1 MSPKSLSQEVESSCS
16 SLEVLNQLKLILSHE
31 LFNNSAVLSNFL
43 KYIVEETLAGNLKS
57 LKEYTIGVNGLGK
70 KADFNPQIDAIVRI
84 HAGRLRRLL
93 TEYYNG
99 PGVQDRIVIEVVKG
113 SYVPVFSQRHS
124 REDFP
129 MILSPSMN
137 EIRHITL
144 SKVSV
149 AILPFRN
156 LCPTHDHQYFAD
168 ALGEEFTRVF
178 STSQEFSVIGHH
190 STLKHAELHTD
201 LHTIGLKLHAQYIIT
216 GTVMK
221 DENHFRITVGLL
233 ETDLRTQLWSKVFE
247 YETKVGF
254 LQVQDETIQ
263 DVYTTLGGPFG
274 FIVRH
279 SALTSKTIS
288 EDAIAFDAALYNY
301 QFQTN
306 FSFYSYAKTRKVLEV
321 ILQANPQFALALGML
336 AELYLWG
343 HILCYPTVE
352 DPVSTSLR
360 LAHKARNTDPLSK
373 QAGFSFLWSSLYAKG
388 NESIQHEIDQL
399 LNQTPPAT
407 LDAAKFA
414 TLLVWAGHY
423 EGAGALLEQSIKLHP
438 HYPWSFDLAL
448 GLLYFKDGRYADALE
463 VIDRIGVTDVYL
475 VDLIKIVLLTKSGSP
490 KEAKYYLN
498 TLEENY
504 AFVASHLKAHLSNF
518 LFDNALIEEILEGV
532 REAHEALR

>member
-1 MSPKSLSQEVESSCS
+1 MSPKSLSQDVESSYS
-16 SLEVLNQLKLILSHE
+16 SLEVLNQLKLILAHE

-99 PGVQDRIVIEVVKG
+99 PGAQDKILIEVVKG
-113 SYVPVFSQRHS
+113 SYVPVFSQRHF
-124 REDFP
+124 REDLP
-129 MILSPSMN
+129 MILSPSLN

-156 LCPTHDHQYFAD
+156 LCPTSDHQFFAD
-168 ALGEEFTRVF
+168 ALGEEFTRAF

-201 LHTIGLKLHAQYIIT
+201 LHTMGLKLHAQYIIT
-216 GTVMK
+216 GTLMK
-221 DENHFRITVGLL
+221 DENHFRIMVGLL
-233 ETDLRTQLWSKVFE
+233 ETDLRTQIWSKVFE
-247 YETKVGF
+247 YEPKVGF
-254 LQVQDETIQ
+254 LQVQDETIR
-263 DVYTTLGGPFG
+263 DVYASLGGPFG

-288 EDAIAFDAALYNY
+288 EDSIAFDASLYNY
-301 QFQTN
+301 QFHTN
-306 FSFYSYAKTRKVLEV
+306 FSFFNYAKTRKVLEV
-321 ILQANPQFALALGML
+321 ILQDNPQFSTALGML
-336 AELYLWG
+336 SELYLWG
-343 HILCYPTVE
+343 HVLGYPTVD
-352 DPVSTSLR
+352 DPVSTSWR
-360 LAHKARNTDPLSK
+360 MAHKARNIDPLSK
-373 QAGFSFLWSSLYAKG
+373 HACFSFLWASLYTKG
-388 NESIQHEIDQL
+388 NESIQQEISQH
-399 LNQTPPAT
+399 LNQNPPST
-407 LDAAKFA
+407 LDAAKLA
-414 TLLVWAGHY
+414 TLLVWGGQY
-423 EGAGALLEQSIKLHP
+423 EEARTLLEQSIGLHP

-463 VIDRIGVTDVYL
+463 IIDRISVTDIYL
-475 VDLIKIVLLTKSGSP
+475 VDLLKIVLLTKTGLP
-490 KEAKYYLN
+490 KEAKFYLD

-504 AFVASHLKAHLSNF
+504 AFVASHMKTHLSNF
-518 LFDNALIEEILEGV
+518 LLDNALTDEILDGV
-532 REAHEALR
+532 REARMALR

>member
-168 ALGEEFTRVF
+168 ALGEEFTRVLVRRRSF
-178 STSQEFSVIGHH
+178 RLSVI
-190 STLKHAELHTD
+190 
-201 LHTIGLKLHAQYIIT
+201 
-216 GTVMK
+216 
-221 DENHFRITVGLL
+221 
-233 ETDLRTQLWSKVFE
+233 
-247 YETKVGF
+247 
-254 LQVQDETIQ
+254 
-263 DVYTTLGGPFG
+263 
-274 FIVRH
+274 
-279 SALTSKTIS
+279 
-288 EDAIAFDAALYNY
+288 
-301 QFQTN
+301 
-306 FSFYSYAKTRKVLEV
+306 
-321 ILQANPQFALALGML
+321 
-336 AELYLWG
+336 
-343 HILCYPTVE
+343 
-352 DPVSTSLR
+352 
-360 LAHKARNTDPLSK
+360 
-373 QAGFSFLWSSLYAKG
+373 
-388 NESIQHEIDQL
+388 
-399 LNQTPPAT
+399 TPP
-407 LDAAKFA
+407 
-414 TLLVWAGHY
+414 
-423 EGAGALLEQSIKLHP
+423 
-438 HYPWSFDLAL
+438 
-448 GLLYFKDGRYADALE
+448 
-463 VIDRIGVTDVYL
+463 
-475 VDLIKIVLLTKSGSP
+475 
-490 KEAKYYLN
+490 
-498 TLEENY
+498 
-504 AFVASHLKAHLSNF
+504 
-518 LFDNALIEEILEGV
+518 
-532 REAHEALR
+532 

>member
-1 MSPKSLSQEVESSCS
+1 MSPKTLSQDVESSCS
-16 SLEVLNQLKLILSHE
+16 SLEVLSELKLILSHE

-43 KYIVEETLAGNLKS
+43 KYIVEETLAGNLRS

-99 PGVQDRIVIEVVKG
+99 PGSQDRILIEVVKG
-113 SYVPVFSQRHS
+113 SYVPVFSYRHS
-124 REDFP
+124 REDLP

-137 EIRHITL
+137 EIRHITV
-144 SKVSV
+144 SKVSL

-156 LCPTHDHQYFAD
+156 LCPNGEHQYFAD

-178 STSQEFSVIGHH
+178 SLSQEFSVIGHQ
-190 STLKHAELHTD
+190 STLKHADLHTD
-201 LHTIGLKLHAQYIIT
+201 LRTIGAKLHAQYIVT
-216 GTVMK
+216 GAVMR
-221 DENHFRITVGLL
+221 DENNFRITVGLL
-233 ETDLRTQLWSKVFE
+233 EADSRTQLWSKVFE
-247 YETKVGF
+247 YKTKVGF

-263 DVYTTLGGPFG
+263 DVYAALGGPFG

-279 SALTSKTIS
+279 SALTSKTVS

-306 FSFYSYAKTRKVLEV
+306 FSFFCYAKTRKVLEV
-321 ILQANPQFALALGML
+321 ILQGNPQFATALGML
-336 AELYLWG
+336 SEFYLWG
-343 HILCYPTVE
+343 HVLGYPTA
-352 DPVSTSLR
+352 DNPVSTSLR
-360 LAHKARNTDPLSK
+360 LAHKARNIDPLSK
-373 QAGFSFLWSSLYAKG
+373 QASFSFLWASLYAKA
-388 NESIQHEIDQL
+388 NENIQHEIDQL
-399 LNQTPPAT
+399 LHQSPPAT
-407 LDAAKFA
+407 LDAAKLA

-423 EGAGALLEQSIKLHP
+423 EGAGALLEQSIRQHP

-463 VIDRIGVTDVYL
+463 VVDRIGATDVYL
-475 VDLIKIVLLTKSGSP
+475 VDLIKIVLLTRLGLP
-490 KEAKYYLN
+490 KDAAYHLN

-504 AFVASHLKAHLSNF
+504 SFVASHLKTHLSNF
-518 LFDNALIEEILEGV
+518 LLDKTLIDQILDGV
-532 REAHEALR
+532 REAREGLR

>member
-1 MSPKSLSQEVESSCS
+1 MSTKSLSQDVELSYSSQ
-16 SLEVLNQLKLILSHE
+16 EVLTQLKLILAHE

-99 PGVQDRIVIEVVKG
+99 PGAQDKILIEVVKG
-113 SYVPVFSQRHS
+113 SYVPVFSQRHF
-124 REDFP
+124 REDLP
-129 MILSPSMN
+129 MILSPSLH
-137 EIRHITL
+137 EIRHITH

-156 LCPTHDHQYFAD
+156 LCPTSDHQYFAD

-233 ETDLRTQLWSKVFE
+233 ETDLRTQLWSKAFE

-254 LQVQDETIQ
+254 LQVQDETIR
-263 DVYTTLGGPFG
+263 DVYTGLGGPFG

-288 EDAIAFDAALYNY
+288 EDSIAFDASLYHY
-301 QFQTN
+301 QFHTN
-306 FSFYSYAKTRKVLEV
+306 FSFFNYAKTRKVLEI
-321 ILQANPQFALALGML
+321 ILQDNPQFPTALGML
-336 AELYLWG
+336 SELYLWG
-343 HILCYPTVE
+343 HILGYPTVE

-360 LAHKARNTDPLSK
+360 LAHKAKNIDPLSK
-373 QAGFSFLWSSLYAKG
+373 YASFSFLWASLYAKG
-388 NESIQHEIDQL
+388 NENIQQEIDQL
-399 LNQTPPAT
+399 LNQNPPST
-407 LDAAKFA
+407 LDAAKLG
-414 TLLVWAGHY
+414 TLMVWGGRY
-423 EGAGALLEQSIKLHP
+423 EGARALLEQSIKLHP
-438 HYPWSFDLAL
+438 HYPWSFELAL
-448 GLLYFKDGRYADALE
+448 GFLYFKDGRYADALE
-463 VIDRIGVTDVYL
+463 IIDRISVTDIYL
-475 VDLIKIVLLTKSGSP
+475 VDLLKIVLLTKSGLP
-490 KEAKYYLN
+490 KEAKLYLN

-504 AFVASHLKAHLSNF
+504 SFVALHLKTHLSNF
-518 LFDNALIEEILEGV
+518 LLDKGLIDEILDGV
-532 REAHEALR
+532 DEARVALR

>member
-1 MSPKSLSQEVESSCS
+1 MSPKSLAQDVELSYSSQEV
-16 SLEVLNQLKLILSHE
+16 LTQLKLILAHE

-99 PGVQDRIVIEVVKG
+99 PGAQDKILIEVVKG
-113 SYVPVFSQRHS
+113 SYVPVFSQRHF
-124 REDFP
+124 REDLP
-129 MILSPSMN
+129 MILSPSLH

-156 LCPTHDHQYFAD
+156 LCPTSDHQYFAD

-233 ETDLRTQLWSKVFE
+233 ETDLRTQLWSKAFE

-254 LQVQDETIQ
+254 LQVQDETIR
-263 DVYTTLGGPFG
+263 DVYTGLGGPFG

-288 EDAIAFDAALYNY
+288 EDSIAFDASLYHC
-301 QFQTN
+301 QFHTN
-306 FSFYSYAKTRKVLEV
+306 FSFFNYAKTRKVLEI
-321 ILQANPQFALALGML
+321 ILQDNPQFATALGML
-336 AELYLWG
+336 SELYLWG
-343 HILCYPTVE
+343 HILGYPTVE
-352 DPVSTSLR
+352 DPVSTCLR
-360 LAHKARNTDPLSK
+360 LAHKAKNIDPFSRH
-373 QAGFSFLWSSLYAKG
+373 ACFSFLWASLNAKG
-388 NESIQHEIDQL
+388 NESIQQEIDQL
-399 LNQTPPAT
+399 LNQNPPST
-407 LDAAKFA
+407 LDAAKLG
-414 TLLVWAGHY
+414 TLLVWGGHY
-423 EGAGALLEQSIKLHP
+423 EGARAVLEQSIKLHP

-448 GLLYFKDGRYADALE
+448 GLLSFKDGRYADALE
-463 VIDRIGVTDVYL
+463 IIDRISATDIYL
-475 VDLIKIVLLTKSGSP
+475 VDLLKIVLLTKSGLP
-490 KEAKYYLN
+490 KEAKFYLN

-504 AFVASHLKAHLSNF
+504 SFVALHLKTHLSKF
-518 LFDNALIEEILEGV
+518 LLDDALIDEILDGV
-532 REAHEALR
+532 QEARMATR